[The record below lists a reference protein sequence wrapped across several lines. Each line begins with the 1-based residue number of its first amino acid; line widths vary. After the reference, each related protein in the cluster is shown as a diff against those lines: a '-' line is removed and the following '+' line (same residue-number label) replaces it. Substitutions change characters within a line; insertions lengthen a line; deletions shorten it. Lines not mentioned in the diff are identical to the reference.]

1 MPFSMV
7 VSPIGQWFAR
17 FFSFD
22 TLVIAA
28 ITIGVLCILTLV
40 SYGIDHFFSRYETDT
55 VIYEEISWFV
65 SLAIAMLFLQ
75 ATFAAL
81 NSNINSS
88 QLGWQYSNAQFIIL
102 FYCLYIVHRKTVLG
116 FNMILPVY
124 IYGLAIVKHQ
134 TQFNILNLLAMV
146 ILIGVIWFIYRNSDW
161 LIDSAWYY
169 GTQFLFGVAWW
180 SILKGIRTMTVSQV
194 LLLTF
199 EFMLMMTIIHFGNIE
214 IRAMVKRYMKLEK
227 DNGYDFLTGVR
238 NRRTFNEVSDEVF
251 EVYSNNDLPVAMVMF
266 DIDHFKLFND
276 QYGHQVGDR
285 VLKYVAKL
293 FSDQLFE
300 RKTNAQLFRVG
311 GEEFTIIFRNRT
323 AAEVAPIVSAI
334 RDILVKKSFE
344 VKDDLD
350 VHVTVSIGVTDL
362 KESDQSTKDFYK
374 RVDKYLYQAK
384 NNHRNS
390 ISVEGDVSSLS

>member
-17 FFSFD
+17 FFSFN
-22 TLVIAA
+22 TLIIAA

-40 SYGIDHFFSRYETDT
+40 SYGIDRFFSRYETNT
-55 VIYEEISWFV
+55 VVYEEISWFV

-75 ATFAAL
+75 ATFVAL
-81 NSNINSS
+81 HADIDSS

-102 FYCLYIVHRKTVLG
+102 FYCLYIVHRKTVLW
-116 FNMILPVY
+116 FNMGLPIY
-124 IYGLAIVKHQ
+124 IYGLAIIRHQ
-134 TQFNILNLLAMV
+134 TQFNILNLLAMLL
-146 ILIGVIWFIYRNSDW
+146 LIAVIWVIYRNSDW

-199 EFMLMMTIIHFGNIE
+199 EFMMMMTIVHFGNIE

-238 NRRTFNEVSDEVF
+238 NRRTFNEVVNEVF

-276 QYGHQVGDR
+276 QYGHQVGDN
-285 VLKYVAKL
+285 VLKYVAQL
-293 FSDQLFE
+293 FSDELFE

-323 AAEVAPIVSAI
+323 SAEAAPIVKTI
-334 RDILVKKSFE
+334 RDILVEKTFE

-350 VHVTVSIGVTDL
+350 VRITVSIGLLTLRKVIKVPRTFINELTNIYIKL
-362 KESDQSTKDFYK
+362 KIILEI
-374 RVDKYLYQAK
+374 VCL
-384 NNHRNS
+384 
-390 ISVEGDVSSLS
+390 